1 MSENTRLMSER
12 RRERTNTNK
21 CWLATG
27 LFVESH
33 IWHVYWIAQTAYK
46 FRQLCMVDGCLPFF
60 SSSIFPNSSATLK
73 WKPSRIPEAIVA
85 IVIMHVAKYSMTSQ
99 LKRSYSWFYHR
110 RRSKHSWHC
119 NLIRGYF
126 SFLSQCWANAL
137 SIQVMSQLLCPLF
150 TLLASALGKGRE
162 RKKYLKMFLK
172 QSQQN
177 FGALL
182 HHENAS
188 ICKSCG
194 CILHG
199 RRTAV
204 TRATLNKH
212 TSY

>member
-1 MSENTRLMSER
+1 MFIGLRKQH
-12 RRERTNTNK
+12 TNFDN
-21 CWLATG
+21 CVWLTDVSHSFLARYFPIV
-27 LFVESH
+27 LPLWNESP
-33 IWHVYWIAQTAYK
+33 VGY
-46 FRQLCMVDGCLPFF
+46 
-60 SSSIFPNSSATLK
+60 LK
-73 WKPSRIPEAIVA
+73 PVA
-85 IVIMHVAKYSMTSQ
+85 IVIMRVAKYSMTLQ

-110 RRSKHSWHC
+110 RSSKHSWHC

>member
-137 SIQVMSQLLCPLF
+137 SIQVV
-150 TLLASALGKGRE
+150 SA
-162 RKKYLKMFLK
+162 FI
-172 QSQQN
+172 S
-177 FGALL
+177 FV
-182 HHENAS
+182 HFV
-188 ICKSCG
+188 
-194 CILHG
+194 G
-199 RRTAV
+199 RRPWQRAWTKEVPENVFKAISAEFRCIV
-204 TRATLNKH
+204 TSWKCKH
-212 TSY
+212 LQILWLHFAWTENSRHSRYIE